1 MRNYVLVIL
10 RGMGQVM
17 FQNNALSGLL
27 LLAGILYNSW
37 LLGLS
42 VILGTVI
49 STATAQVLRYS
60 QGEIEDG
67 IYGFNGAL
75 VGVAIWFFFGFSI
88 VTTVVLIAGA
98 ALSTIL
104 MYGMKKAVPPFTAPF
119 VLITWLLILILLF
132 VLQVPLVAPP
142 ISESNSFDLLST
154 LSKGFSQVW
163 FQDNIVTGIFFLV
176 ALAVNSHT
184 SAVYALYGS
193 ALGALIAIFLS
204 QPISMVNAGLF
215 GYNAVLCGI
224 ALGDKRLQS
233 FLWASLAI
241 ALSVV
246 LNMGIGSLG
255 FITLTSAFV
264 LATWVVL
271 YIQRLLP
278 KVQ

>member
-27 LLAGILYNSW
+27 LLAGIFYNSW
-37 LLGLS
+37 LLGLA
-42 VILGTVI
+42 VILGTII
-49 STATAQVLRYS
+49 STATAQVLKYS
-60 QGEIEDG
+60 QSEIEDG

-75 VGVAIWFFFGFSI
+75 VGVAIWFFFGFSM

-104 MYGMKKAVPPFTAPF
+104 MYGMKKIVPPFTAPF

-132 VLQVPLVAPP
+132 VLQVPLVAPS

-163 FQDNIVTGIFFLV
+163 FQDNVVTGIFFLV

-184 SAVYALYGS
+184 SAMYALYGS
-193 ALGALIAIFLS
+193 ALGALIAILLS

-224 ALGDKRLQS
+224 ALGDKKLQS

-264 LATWVVL
+264 LSTWVVL
-271 YIQRLLP
+271 FIQRLFP

>member
-1 MRNYVLVIL
+1 
-10 RGMGQVM
+10 MGQVM
-17 FQNNALSGLL
+17 FQNSALSGLL
-27 LLAGILYNSW
+27 FLAGIFYNSW
-37 LLGLS
+37 LLGLA

-49 STATAQVLRYS
+49 STATAQVLKYS
-60 QGEIEDG
+60 QSEIEDG

-75 VGVAIWFFFGFSI
+75 VGVAIWFFFGFSM
-88 VTTVVLIAGA
+88 VTTVVLVAGA

-104 MYGMKKAVPPFTAPF
+104 MYGMKKIVPPFTAPF
-119 VLITWLLILILLF
+119 VLVTWLLILVLLF
-132 VLQVPLVAPP
+132 VLQIPLVAPP
-142 ISESNSFDLLST
+142 ISESNSFNLLST

-163 FQDNIVTGIFFLV
+163 FQDNVVTGIFFLV

-193 ALGALIAIFLS
+193 ALGALIAILLS
-204 QPISMVNAGLF
+204 QPISLVNAGLF

-224 ALGDKRLQS
+224 ALGDKKLQS
-233 FLWASLAI
+233 FLWATLAI

-278 KVQ
+278 KTQ